1 MPENK
6 HKIWVGFITY
16 GESTFKYLPY
26 FLDSLAKQAGVEL
39 RVVAVDNTESGTTNL
54 DYLKLR
60 PEVEV
65 LSFGANLGF
74 GKAYNLMISRAA
86 AQGAE
91 YFFVTNPDVILEPD
105 AIRLMAEALD
115 AEPLSSSACPKLKRW
130 DFAKGEMT
138 GYIDSCGIVLRPS
151 LQFFDL
157 GQGEADNGQY
167 DQAEILGPSGAAG
180 LFRVK
185 SLEAVKENGQYFDEH
200 FFMYKED
207 CDLDMRL
214 SLAGGRSTLVP
225 GAVAYHDRT
234 AAGHGEGVISRI
246 GSRRSKSRQVKIWS
260 FVNQQLLYC
269 KYWRT
274 LGFSGKIG
282 LIKQQCQLLAY
293 VCLLEPY
300 LLLQLPQLVIKRR
313 GLKYY
318 GK

>member
-1 MPENK
+1 MPGNN

-26 FLDSLAKQAGVEL
+26 FLDSLAKQVGVEL

-60 PEVEV
+60 QEVEV
-65 LSFGANLGF
+65 LSSGTNLGF

-86 AQGAE
+86 SRGAE

-105 AIRLMAEALD
+105 AIRLMAEALQ
-115 AEPLSSSACPKLKRW
+115 AEPSSASACPKLKRW
-130 DFAKGEMT
+130 DFGKGEKT

-157 GQGEADNGQY
+157 GQGETDSGQY

-180 LFRVK
+180 LFRIK
-185 SLEAVKENGQYFDEH
+185 SLEAAMENDQYFDEH

-214 SLAGGRSTLVP
+214 LLTGGKSVLVP
-225 GAVAYHDRT
+225 GAIAYHDRT
-234 AAGHGEGVISRI
+234 AVGHGEGVISRI
-246 GSRRSKSRQVKIWS
+246 RSRRSKSRQVKIWS

-274 LGFSGKIG
+274 LDFGGKIR
-282 LIKQQCQLLAY
+282 LVRQQCQLLAY

-300 LLLQLPQLVIKRR
+300 LLLQLRQLAIKRR

-318 GK
+318 E